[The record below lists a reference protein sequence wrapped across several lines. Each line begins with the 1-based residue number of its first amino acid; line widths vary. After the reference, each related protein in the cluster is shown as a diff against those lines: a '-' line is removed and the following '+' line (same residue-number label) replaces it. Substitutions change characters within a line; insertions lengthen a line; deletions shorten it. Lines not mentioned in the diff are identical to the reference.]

1 MKIPFGYP
9 QIDNIEKKLVNK
21 ILSGPILA
29 HGPYVKKFEENFA
42 KFTGAPYS
50 ISVSS
55 CTAGMHLFFFCLGIK
70 KGSEVIVSSQT
81 HVATAHAIE
90 LSGAKPIFVDAEENN
105 GNIDTQKIVKAINS
119 KTIAIS
125 INHLNGIPANMLEV
139 MKIANKFKLKVLE
152 DCATSLGAKINQK
165 HVGLFGDA
173 GVFSFY
179 PVKHITTG
187 EGGMI
192 ITKNKNLAKKLKYA
206 KAFGVDKSF
215 SERKVN
221 GLYNCISLG
230 LNYRMNEI
238 SGAIGISQIKKFP
251 KFLAS
256 RKKNFFF
263 LSGLIDNNENFKIVK
278 PLKKNFKNSLYALN
292 IILENKIK
300 LYRNEIILMLKKK
313 NIITSIYYPHPVPR
327 LTYYKKKYNY
337 SKNKFLNAEKF
348 SDSSI
353 CFPIAPH
360 VNNKMMKYMAET
372 LNQVIFKIIRKYK
385 IK

>member
-1 MKIPFGYP
+1 MKIQFGYP

-29 HGPYVKKFEENFA
+29 HGPYVKKFEEKFA
-42 KFTGAPYS
+42 KYTGAPYA

-90 LSGAKPIFVDAEENN
+90 LNEAKPIFVDAEKNN

-119 KTIAIS
+119 KTVAIS
-125 INHLNGIPANMLEV
+125 INHLNGIPANMPEV
-139 MKIANKFKLKVLE
+139 MKISKKFKLKVLE
-152 DCATSLGAKINQK
+152 DCATSLGAKIDNR

-192 ITKNKNLAKKLKYA
+192 ITKDKKLAKKLRYA

-238 SGAIGISQIKKFP
+238 SAALGVSQIKKFP
-251 KFLAS
+251 KFLS
-256 RKKNFFF
+256 LRKKNFLYF
-263 LSGLIDNNENFKIVK
+263 SSLISHNKNFRIVK
-278 PLKKNFKNSLYALN
+278 PIKKNFENSFYALN
-292 IILENKIK
+292 IILKNKIR

-313 NIITSIYYPHPVPR
+313 NIATSIYYPHPVPR
-327 LTYYKKKYNY
+327 LSY
-337 SKNKFLNAEKF
+337 
-348 SDSSI
+348 
-353 CFPIAPH
+353 
-360 VNNKMMKYMAET
+360 
-372 LNQVIFKIIRKYK
+372 
-385 IK
+385 